1 MHNDDHFG
9 AARARRLLL
18 SSCAGLVALV
28 PNMAVLAIAHE
39 MHVSTG
45 HGGLLKFFV
54 MFVDKPLGN
63 PIGILE
69 SPDLLVKAL
78 FHVLVGLGMAVV
90 FAEVLYPQ
98 GSRWGLR
105 GWVIGLWYGVFIW
118 ILNAFVVLPSLG
130 EGIAGLRSVGTRGV
144 VVFAVAHFAFF
155 LVLGVTYSALFRT
168 TWRQSSRQP
177 R

>member
-1 MHNDDHFG
+1 MTTT
-9 AARARRLLL
+9 LEP
-18 SSCAGLVALV
+18 LVQGGSFCLHALAWWPLFPIWRFSPSLMRCMFPRV
-28 PNMAVLAIAHE
+28 MVGY
-39 MHVSTG
+39 S
-45 HGGLLKFFV
+45 KFFV